1 MPMMTDEKG
10 NGEIKM
16 VYVFL
21 ANGFEEVEALVQV
34 DMLRR
39 CELEV
44 KTVGIGGKFI
54 RGAHGI
60 TVACDIEPTE
70 MSDQDLQAIVLPGG
84 MPGTLNLERSEDVQ
98 NMIRHCAD
106 HQILIGAICA
116 APSILGHMGL
126 LHNKKAVCFPG
137 FEGELTGAQV
147 LDAPVVR
154 DGNIIT
160 SKGAGTAF
168 QFSFAL
174 AEALCSPARAE
185 HLKAGVQWQE

>member
-1 MPMMTDEKG
+1 
-10 NGEIKM
+10 M

-39 CELEV
+39 CELDV
-44 KTVGIGGKFI
+44 KTVGIGGQVI
-54 RGAHGI
+54 RGSHGI
-60 TVACDIEPTE
+60 TVACDIEPEE
-70 MSDQDLQAIVLPGG
+70 MSYKGLQAIVLPGG
-84 MPGTLNLERSEDVQ
+84 MPGTLNLEQSEDVQ
-98 NMIRHCAD
+98 NMVRHCASEG
-106 HQILIGAICA
+106 ILIGAICA

-126 LHNKKAVCFPG
+126 LQNKKAVCFPG
-137 FEGELTGAQV
+137 FEEELTGAQV
-147 LDAPVVR
+147 LDVPVVR

-174 AEALCSPARAE
+174 AEAICSPAQAE
-185 HLKAGVQWQE
+185 HLKAGVQWQG